1 MLDKTEIFNEL
12 DEILEEGYTA
22 LRQQQQSR
30 VRVYDPAA
38 PTARPPQALPAPQ
51 LSPTRPAP
59 KPKVNP
65 ITEFVA
71 NTCLLFFLAVL
82 SDRLANQ

>member
-1 MLDKTEIFNEL
+1 MLDTTEIFKEL
-12 DEILEEGYTA
+12 EEVLEEGYTA

-38 PTARPPQALPAPQ
+38 LTARPPQALPAPQ
-51 LSPTRPAP
+51 SLPARPAP
-59 KPKVNP
+59 KPKANP

-71 NTCLLFFLAVL
+71 NTCLLFFLTVL